1 MYLVVPRHLHALI
14 LFGSFFFLLQVVH
27 VPLIERADQLEPIL
41 KTSLDSNT
49 LKQVM
54 ASVDNRTLRH
64 VRAGGEDEQK

>member
-1 MYLVVPRHLHALI
+1 M
-14 LFGSFFFLLQVVH
+14 VH

-41 KTSLDSNT
+41 KTSLDSDT